1 MILAILT
8 FLMTIFTFIPLTSK
22 ATQTKDINFD
32 DDDGFSIGLG
42 FDDDGNNNSDDSC
55 DDDNGDD
62 DDEDDDDD
70 DDDDED
76 DNENDIYEGRS
87 IEEILVF
94 DYDDYDEAKH
104 IAQR

>member
-1 MILAILT
+1 MVLAILT

-42 FDDDGNNNSDDSC
+42 SDDDGNNNSDDSC
-55 DDDNGDD
+55 DEDNGDD
-62 DDEDDDDD
+62 NDDND
-70 DDDDED
+70 D
-76 DNENDIYEGRS
+76 DNENNNYEGRS